1 MIGGQIL
8 KPEDMSRPLFLDS
21 DGNPA
26 PINIHELAEVYVLS
40 WLPTSN
46 IWEQGLID
54 AIIPS
59 VFPWRR

>member
-1 MIGGQIL
+1 MLRWVINVQSSDVIPTIHYTKFTMIGGQIL

-40 WLPTSN
+40 
-46 IWEQGLID
+46 
-54 AIIPS
+54 
-59 VFPWRR
+59 